1 MTHKRNITKNIRTT
15 RNKRTTVSWVRDS
28 PRLFVE
34 DPERERIRKKTTV
47 RERKRKMTTKKRTP
61 SSRDEGLRLLHG
73 LETNLAASLQTPQEA

>member
-47 RERKRKMTTKKRTP
+47 RERKRKMTTKKRT
-61 SSRDEGLRLLHG
+61 RKRMKLKKENQ
-73 LETNLAASLQTPQEA
+73 NLDN